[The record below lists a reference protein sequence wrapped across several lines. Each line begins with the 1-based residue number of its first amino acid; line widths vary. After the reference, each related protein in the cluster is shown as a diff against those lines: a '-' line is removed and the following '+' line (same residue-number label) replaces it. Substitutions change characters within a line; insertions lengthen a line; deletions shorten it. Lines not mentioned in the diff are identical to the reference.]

1 MRQLC
6 ETRPEPRGSNVD
18 AGLGR
23 VLHLDVEA
31 AVRGHG
37 GVGLAVHALV
47 VAPRPRP
54 AELPRGWAQQG
65 LVLVAG
71 GARAG
76 VAGAGGHERGAVRG
90 LQARPRVDGG
100 RGVRRQVKVGGQEA
114 REIGGEGGSLVCSVT
129 GRSAAP
135 SPALAAS
142 EHNTAVVGVMMEV
155 SPVSELPRVLTQEN
169 DLWLQKIK
177 TSKLQTQS
185 L

>member
-18 AGLGR
+18 AGLGQ
-23 VLHLDVEA
+23 VPHLDVEA

-37 GVGLAVHALV
+37 GVGLTVHALV

-54 AELPRGWAQQG
+54 RPAELARGWAQQG

-90 LQARPRVDGG
+90 LQPRPRVDGG
-100 RGVRRQVKVGGQEA
+100 RGVRRQVKVGG
-114 REIGGEGGSLVCSVT
+114 EIGGGSLVCSVT

-169 DLWLQKIK
+169 DPWLQKIK
-177 TSKLQTQS
+177 TSKQERQS

>member
-1 MRQLC
+1 M
-6 ETRPEPRGSNVD
+6 V
-18 AGLGR
+18 AGLQIQR
-23 VLHLDVEA
+23 LFPA
-31 AVRGHG
+31 AACCPP
-37 GVGLAVHALV
+37 L
-47 VAPRPRP
+47 PRPRP
-54 AELPRGWAQQG
+54 RARPAELARGWAQQG

-100 RGVRRQVKVGGQEA
+100 RGVRRQIKVGGQEA
-114 REIGGEGGSLVCSVT
+114 REIGGGSLVCSVT

-155 SPVSELPRVLTQEN
+155 SPVSELPRVITQEN
-169 DLWLQKIK
+169 DLWLQKFK